1 MQVQCPPGKY
11 GGVRGLRTP
20 YCSGPCDENFFCPP
34 ASTSAQEEDCP
45 GADYI
50 CPIGTGT
57 PIPVGNDETYILDT
71 TRRHAYAC
79 DKDSALHGLC
89 ADKVLASRD
98 PDISVRRKTAF
109 EYLDNID

>member
-1 MQVQCPPGKY
+1 MKISC
-11 GGVRGLRTP
+11 L
-20 YCSGPCDENFFCPP
+20 P

-45 GADYI
+45 GADFI

-57 PIPVGNDETYILDT
+57 PIPVGNEETYILDT

-98 PDISVRRKTAF
+98 PDISVRRKTDF

>member
-20 YCSGPCDENFFCPP
+20 YCAGHVMKISFAP

-45 GADYI
+45 GADFI

-89 ADKVLASRD
+89 ADKS
-98 PDISVRRKTAF
+98 IGIT
-109 EYLDNID
+109 